1 MKQGDTKVRVLC
13 DSLCTKCLEQANP
26 QGQKVDAGCLGLG
39 EGWGVTARR
48 MGFSWGGCWASV
60 AVGNLQEEQGQQP
73 WGRIQSHCAH
83 AKAESEG
90 EGKRSFGGGEDGNG

>member
-1 MKQGDTKVRVLC
+1 MKQGDTKVRMLC

-26 QGQKVDAGCLGLG
+26 QGQKVDSWLPGARGGMGSDCQGNGFLLGG
-39 EGWGVTARR
+39 
-48 MGFSWGGCWASV
+48 WASV

-73 WGRIQSHCAH
+73 WGRIQSHRAH

-90 EGKRSFGGGEDGNG
+90 EGKRSFRGGEDGSG